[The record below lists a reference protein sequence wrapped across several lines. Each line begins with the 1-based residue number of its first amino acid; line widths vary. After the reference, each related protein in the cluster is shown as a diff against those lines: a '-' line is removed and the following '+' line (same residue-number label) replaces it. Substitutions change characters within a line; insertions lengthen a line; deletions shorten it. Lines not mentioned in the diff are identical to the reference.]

1 MIVPAAA
8 LVLLAAAPAVP
19 PLPPDY
25 PFNRP
30 APSCPAYLSVWT
42 SAGSL
47 QAGDDWDAVL
57 LEIRSDRARLTDI
70 SLRAAIP
77 RMPTAEADWFLSDPL
92 DPEAS
97 AFSVAT
103 RTYSG
108 KPLDDLCQS
117 LVKAGMTA
125 VTSRAAADLKVDGKT
140 LLIENLNAGAIL
152 NDRDGRVGALAKPPD
167 PRPPERL
174 PVIPYDEQTKPGPGT
189 LTQPALDA
197 KQTSQTERRDVSP
210 KDPDPDHPA
219 DPERVAHDDAER
231 KALDAA
237 RDIVWRQA
245 RGVHPTAGDLEDI
258 PASRRM
264 LARMAELDVE
274 GLPKGLPSDFILA
287 TLGAPKDY
295 VTALAIDVLNYE
307 DNTDRLAALRWL
319 GDMAAP
325 SAVDDLIALLRKRP
339 DGKQLQEEQA
349 LALRALLKASPD
361 QARMQALRLL
371 TAPRRVCRAA
381 MGVFYF
387 TEPALRRELTT
398 LDFSN
403 PDKVKGMA
411 ARIRGHLTVNARD
424 PDLKKAAA
432 GVQSALY

>member
-8 LVLLAAAPAVP
+8 LVLLAAAPVVP

-25 PFNRP
+25 PFNKP

-42 SAGSL
+42 SVGSL

-57 LEIRSDRARLTDI
+57 LEIRGDRARLTDI

-77 RMPTAEADWFLSDPL
+77 RMPVAEADWFLTDPL
-92 DPEAS
+92 EPEVS
-97 AFSVAT
+97 AFSVGT

-117 LVKAGMTA
+117 LSKAGMTA
-125 VTSRAAADLKVDGKT
+125 VTSRAAADLKVEGKS
-140 LLIENLNAGAIL
+140 LVIQNLNAGAIL

-197 KQTSQTERRDVSP
+197 KQNYETERRDVSP
-210 KDPDPDHPA
+210 KDPDPDHPV
-219 DPERVAHDDAER
+219 DPERILHDDAER
-231 KALDAA
+231 KALDNA
-237 RDIVWRQA
+237 RDIVGRQA
-245 RGVHPTAGDLEDI
+245 RAIHPTAGDLEDI

-264 LARMAELDVE
+264 LARMAELDIE
-274 GLPKGLPSDFILA
+274 GLPKGLPSDFVLA
-287 TLGAPKDY
+287 SIGAPKEY

-307 DNTDRLAALRWL
+307 DSSDRLAALRWL
-319 GDMAAP
+319 GDQAAP
-325 SAVDDLIALLRKRP
+325 SAIDDLLALVRKRP
-339 DGKQLQEEQA
+339 EGKLLQQEQA
-349 LALRALLKASPD
+349 LALRALLKAAPD

-371 TAPRRVCRAA
+371 PAPRRVARAA

-387 TEPALRRELTT
+387 TEPALRRELSIV
-398 LDFSN
+398 DFTN
-403 PDKVKGMA
+403 ADKVRAMA
-411 ARIRGHLTVNARD
+411 SRIRGYLTVNARD
-424 PDLKKAAA
+424 PELKKAAA
-432 GVQSALY
+432 GVQNPY